1 MEKSFNKTIKD
12 RTLDNKDMYYT
23 IKEVQKRLV
32 QICNESGLSP
42 IVLELILQNLLSE
55 VRLMIE
61 KQIFEEEKQELLKE
75 EDNESE

>member
-1 MEKSFNKTIKD
+1 MEKSFNKTIK
-12 RTLDNKDMYYT
+12 
-23 IKEVQKRLV
+23 EVQKRIV

-55 VRLMIE
+55 VHLMVE
-61 KQIFEEEKQELLKE
+61 KQMFEEERQELLKE

>member
-1 MEKSFNKTIKD
+1 MEKSFNKTIK
-12 RTLDNKDMYYT
+12 
-23 IKEVQKRLV
+23 EVQKRIV

>member
-1 MEKSFNKTIKD
+1 MEKSFNK
-12 RTLDNKDMYYT
+12 T

>member
-1 MEKSFNKTIKD
+1 MEKSFNKTIK
-12 RTLDNKDMYYT
+12 
-23 IKEVQKRLV
+23 EVQKRIV
-32 QICNESGLSP
+32 QICNESDLSP

-75 EDNESE
+75 EDNESK